1 MDFKSRQL
9 TFGFQDKERFDAEA
23 VKKALA
29 AQRFPDAELL
39 SGP

>member
-1 MDFKSRQL
+1 MDFKSREL
-9 TFGFQDKERFDAEA
+9 KFGLKEAASFDADA

-29 AQRFPDAELL
+29 AQGFPNVELL